1 MLWYII
7 GFFLMLFVIIRLFA
21 FFFGNFRATLNRVIS
36 QYIAVKQMEPKL
48 SQKELFFD
56 VLDRRYPEASGMMA
70 GMHKR
75 KNEIKKQIEGE
86 IESGISVLDKY
97 NLPIL
102 IYTCLLIEQ
111 NSYVNQKKSVE
122 ELLEPLTNEVKRQ
135 GFEKYV

>member
-1 MLWYII
+1 MLWYIV
-7 GFFLMLFVIIRLFA
+7 GFIILLFVIFRLFT
-21 FFFGNFRATLNRVIS
+21 FLFGNFRATLNRVIS

-48 SQKELFFD
+48 SQKELFFE

-75 KNEIKKQIEGE
+75 KSEIKEQIEAE

-97 NLPIL
+97 NLPVL

-135 GFEKYV
+135 GFAKYV

>member
-1 MLWYII
+1 MLWYIV
-7 GFFLMLFVIIRLFA
+7 GFIILLFVIFRLFT
-21 FFFGNFRATLNRVIS
+21 FLFGNFRATLNRVIS

-48 SQKELFFD
+48 SQKELFFE

-75 KNEIKKQIEGE
+75 KSEIKEQIEAE
-86 IESGISVLDKY
+86 IESGSSVLDKY
-97 NLPIL
+97 NLPVL

-135 GFEKYV
+135 GFAKYV

>member
-7 GFFLMLFVIIRLFA
+7 GFIILLFVIFRLFT
-21 FFFGNFRATLNRVIS
+21 FLFGNFRATLNRVIS

-48 SQKELFFD
+48 SQKELFFE

-75 KNEIKKQIEGE
+75 KNEIKGQIESE

-97 NLPIL
+97 NLPVL

-122 ELLEPLTNEVKRQ
+122 ELLEPLTNEVERQ
-135 GFEKYV
+135 GFVKYV